1 MKKIIYTSL
10 FALSIAVSCGA
21 SAGFEPNAS
30 ASQGGFK
37 GPTDGITTVAAALN
51 AKDDTLVQLTGHI
64 EKETAKEKYQFRDST
79 GAIIIEIDND
89 DWNGLTVTPADTVTI
104 YGEVD
109 KEIMHSPE
117 IDVDRIEKK

>member
-21 SAGFEPNAS
+21 SAGFEPNAP

>member
-1 MKKIIYTSL
+1 MKKIIYTSA
-10 FALSIAVSCGA
+10 FALSIAVSCVA
-21 SAGFEPNAS
+21 SAGFEPNAPV
-30 ASQGGFK
+30 AQGGFK
-37 GPTDGITTVAAALN
+37 GPSDGVTTVAAALN
-51 AKDDTLVQLTGHI
+51 AKDDTLVVLTGHI

-79 GAIIIEIDND
+79 GAIIVEIDNE
-89 DWNGLTVTPADTVTI
+89 DWHGLTVTPADTVTI

>member
-21 SAGFEPNAS
+21 SAGFEPNAPV
-30 ASQGGFK
+30 SQGGFK

>member
-1 MKKIIYTSL
+1 MANNLDGDFSRLSVFLENDLSL
-10 FALSIAVSCGA
+10 
-21 SAGFEPNAS
+21 GFNELENMS
-30 ASQGGFK
+30 ASFPELIYDGPFSDGNKNREIK
-37 GPTDGITTVAAALN
+37 G
-51 AKDDTLVQLTGHI
+51 LTGEEI
-64 EKETAKEKYQFRDST
+64 SKETAKEKYQFRDST

>member
-21 SAGFEPNAS
+21 SAGFEPNAP

-37 GPTDGITTVAAALN
+37 GPSTGVTTVAAALN

-89 DWNGLTVTPADTVTI
+89 DWNGLTVTPADLVTI

-109 KEIMHSPE
+109 KEIMHAPE